1 MTPYE
6 ELCVT
11 RVYQAALGTIDRKT
25 ITKKEIDIT
34 VEVLKKHADYRND
47 WNDQQKEAYK
57 LLADF
62 AKEQIK
68 RDING

>member
-11 RVYQAALGTIDRKT
+11 RVYEAALGTIDRKT

-34 VEVLKKHADYRND
+34 VEVLKKHADDRND
-47 WNDQQKEAYK
+47 WNDQQKEVYK

>member
-6 ELCVT
+6 EICVT

-25 ITKKEIDIT
+25 ITEKEIDIT
-34 VEVLKKHADYRND
+34 IEVLKKHADKRND

-57 LLADF
+57 LLADYV
-62 AKEQIK
+62 KERIK
-68 RDING
+68 RNIND

>member
-25 ITKKEIDIT
+25 ITKK
-34 VEVLKKHADYRND
+34 K
-47 WNDQQKEAYK
+47 
-57 LLADF
+57 
-62 AKEQIK
+62 
-68 RDING
+68 

>member
-34 VEVLKKHADYRND
+34 VEVLKKHADDRID

>member
-34 VEVLKKHADYRND
+34 VEVLKKHADDRND
-47 WNDQQKEAYK
+47 WNDQQKEVYK

>member
-34 VEVLKKHADYRND
+34 VEVLKKHADND

>member
-34 VEVLKKHADYRND
+34 VEVLKKHADDRND
-47 WNDQQKEAYK
+47 WNDQQKEVYK

-62 AKEQIK
+62 TKEQIK

>member
-34 VEVLKKHADYRND
+34 VEALKKHADDRND
-47 WNDQQKEAYK
+47 WNDQQKEVYK

>member
-34 VEVLKKHADYRND
+34 VEVLKKHADDRND

-57 LLADF
+57 LIADF